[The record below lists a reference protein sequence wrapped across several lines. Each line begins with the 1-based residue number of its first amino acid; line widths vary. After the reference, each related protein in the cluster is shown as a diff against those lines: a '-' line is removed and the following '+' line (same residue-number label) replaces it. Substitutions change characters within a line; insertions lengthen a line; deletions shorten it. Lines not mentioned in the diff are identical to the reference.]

1 MSWTPFRAGAPSR
14 RRASPCRLPAGLCLA
29 VALAAGPV
37 EAAPVTFAAALKLAE
52 DQAPELQA
60 GTLQVE
66 AARSAARA
74 AGALPDP
81 KLQMSL
87 ENLPI
92 SGPDAGRL
100 DAEAMTM
107 ARVGLMQELPNGAK
121 RRAERD
127 RAGIDVAAAQA
138 DRRAVSRDVRVAA
151 AGAWIDLYYAQR
163 RLRALDE
170 AVSTLTPLWDAAL
183 AGVASGASR
192 PAAAP
197 EAQRL
202 RADLEDRRSELVA
215 EVASA
220 RARLARWTG
229 DPQVEAAGAAP
240 PLEFDAAALRAELER
255 HPSLAALDA
264 ATRQAGAEVALARAG
279 KRPDLGLELAYQRR
293 DPMFGDM
300 VSVGVTVSL
309 PIFAKT
315 RQDPIIAARVATAGQ
330 ARARREAAGRALT
343 SELEQ
348 GLADYAMR
356 REQWLRARDT
366 LLPLARTRADLE
378 TASYGAGR
386 AGVVEVTEAL
396 TGRADAQ
403 LTLLEREAAL
413 ARAAV
418 RLTHAFGSDQ

>member
-1 MSWTPFRAGAPSR
+1 MSWTHFRAAAPSR
-14 RRASPCRLPAGLCLA
+14 RSAPRSPAVGLCLA
-29 VALAAGPV
+29 AALAALPAG
-37 EAAPVTFAAALKLAE
+37 AAPVTFAATLKLAE
-52 DQAPELQA
+52 DQAPEVQA
-60 GTLQVE
+60 GALQVE

-74 AGALPDP
+74 AGALPDS
-81 KLQMSL
+81 KLQLGL

-92 SGPDAGRL
+92 SGPGAGRL
-100 DAEAMTM
+100 DAEEMTM
-107 ARVGLMQELPNGAK
+107 ARIGLMQELPSGAR

-127 RAGIDVAAAQA
+127 RAEIDISAAQA
-138 DRRAVSRDVRVAA
+138 ERRAASRAVRVAA
-151 AGAWIDLYYAQR
+151 AGAWIDLHYAQR

-170 AVSTLTPLWDAAL
+170 AVATLTPLWDAAL
-183 AGVASGASR
+183 AGVASGAAR

-197 EAQRL
+197 EARRL
-202 RADLEDRRSELVA
+202 RAELEDRRSELVA
-215 EVASA
+215 EVVGA

-229 DPQVEAAGAAP
+229 DPQVEAMGAAP
-240 PLEFDAAALRAELER
+240 PLDFDAAALRFELER

-264 ATRQAGAEVALARAG
+264 AAQQAGADVALARAG

-315 RQDPIIAARVATAGQ
+315 RQDPIIAARVATVGQ
-330 ARARREAAGRALT
+330 ARAQREAARRALT
-343 SELEQ
+343 AELEQ

-366 LLPLARTRADLE
+366 FLPLARARADLE

-413 ARAAV
+413 ARDAI